1 MTQIELSNPTIVDSE
16 KWNVTG
22 AKDTDFKISIMT
34 MNKELKRM
42 YEQIP

>member
-1 MTQIELSNPTIVDSE
+1 MTPIEPSNPTLVDSE

-22 AKDTDFKISIMT
+22 AKDTDFKIPIMT
-34 MNKELKRM
+34 MNKELKRG